1 MVTISRT
8 RIKFLKPTSI
18 RWQITLVFLVIIG
31 VSFAV
36 MASLLTGFVS
46 SYLYRQRIRQDSL
59 SVERL
64 STTVAPLFQSASSDA
79 LTETLSTAGAEM
91 EGRLLVVDGD
101 GKVQFDS
108 FSRLMGVR
116 LELPEVL
123 SVLRMQ
129 ETSSWGIH
137 QLDPSSALSDSGDTV
152 SYCVSRI
159 TGTRGTLGAL
169 MYVSRITELVAS
181 LQEVQRELMFLFMAI
196 AVSAMA
202 AALVLSSL
210 LTRPIT
216 ALTRTIQKMGRG
228 DLSVRARVSGSAEM
242 RHLAESYNTMAE
254 QLEHLDQTRNQ
265 FVSNASHELKTPMT
279 SMKILLENVI
289 YQPDMPE
296 DLRTEFLQDMNHEI
310 DRLTSIV
317 TDLLSLT
324 QMDNGRIELKM
335 ESMDLTEVCRETV
348 HLLTPSAEKRRQ
360 NLRLLTDTPAGLVGD
375 RAKLGQVIYN
385 LVDNA
390 LKYSPD
396 GGSVQISLTVRS
408 DRVLCQVRDEG
419 VGISQEDQAHIF
431 DRFYRVDKAR
441 SRETGGTGL
450 GLSIVRQLILLHH
463 GDIQVQSEIG
473 KGSVFTVSLPRTQ
486 PEVSGK

>member
-1 MVTISRT
+1 
-8 RIKFLKPTSI
+8 
-18 RWQITLVFLVIIG
+18 
-31 VSFAV
+31 
-36 MASLLTGFVS
+36 
-46 SYLYRQRIRQDSL
+46 
-59 SVERL
+59 
-64 STTVAPLFQSASSDA
+64 
-79 LTETLSTAGAEM
+79 
-91 EGRLLVVDGD
+91 
-101 GKVQFDS
+101 
-108 FSRLMGVR
+108 
-116 LELPEVL
+116 
-123 SVLRMQ
+123 
-129 ETSSWGIH
+129 
-137 QLDPSSALSDSGDTV
+137 
-152 SYCVSRI
+152 
-159 TGTRGTLGAL
+159 
-169 MYVSRITELVAS
+169 
-181 LQEVQRELMFLFMAI
+181 
-196 AVSAMA
+196 
-202 AALVLSSL
+202 
-210 LTRPIT
+210 
-216 ALTRTIQKMGRG
+216 
-228 DLSVRARVSGSAEM
+228 
-242 RHLAESYNTMAE
+242 
-254 QLEHLDQTRNQ
+254 
-265 FVSNASHELKTPMT
+265 
-279 SMKILLENVI
+279 
-289 YQPDMPE
+289 MPE

-419 VGISQEDQAHIF
+419 VGISQEDQTHIF